1 MINVQGS
8 IFNEELKVKNTMI
21 EEIKNSVKIMDIA
34 KSFGLHRDKRGY
46 LKSIYKTEKTPSLK
60 IYEDTNTFY
69 DFATHQGG
77 DVITFY
83 SAVKGITIKDAI
95 KELLQTESGH
105 GVKQDINK
113 TRNYNIKGESTMNLE
128 LTGSEQESFNKKV
141 NGIRSYDENNYK
153 IRINQIKKDIMDER
167 TRIQVGI
174 FKDFK
179 DFCNGVGS
187 KGYEYLTGPKRGLSV
202 ESIAT
207 SGLFEIRDLKQTI
220 EYLTDS
226 YTSDMLKVSG
236 LFNKD
241 CKFVFWNHHIVIPYY
256 EEGKITW
263 LRGRTNP
270 LFIKNEKISRYI
282 SPSNFATNLTAKR
295 FYNIDALNGIDPTSQ
310 ILVCEGEFDTIR
322 SKQEGFISIGV
333 PGINGIPDNLKEIL
347 KSFEIYLGFDSD
359 VAGEN
364 AARTFTDQLGREVTY
379 LYLKDHKDLTEYFNE
394 SE

>member
-1 MINVQGS
+1 M
-8 IFNEELKVKNTMI
+8 KNAII
-21 EEIKNSVKIMDIA
+21 EEIKNRVKIIDIA
-34 KSFGLHRDKRGY
+34 KSFGLHPDKNGFI
-46 LKSIYKTEKTPSLK
+46 KSIYKDEKTPSLK

-83 SAVKGITIKDAI
+83 SVVRGITVKDAI
-95 KELLQTESGH
+95 KELSQTESGH
-105 GVKQDINK
+105 YIKQNISKATHNH
-113 TRNYNIKGESTMNLE
+113 IKGESTMKLE
-128 LTGSEQESFNKKV
+128 LTESEQESFNEKV
-141 NGIRSYDENNYK
+141 KMIKTYDENDYK
-153 IRINQIKKDIMDER
+153 IAIDKIHNDIMEER
-167 TRIQVGI
+167 MRIQTGI

-179 DFCNGVGS
+179 DFCNGVGNG
-187 KGYEYLTGPKRGLSV
+187 GYEYLTGKERGLTV

-207 SGLFEIRDLKQTI
+207 SGLFEIRDLKKTI

-226 YTSDMLKVSG
+226 YTSDMLKISG

-241 CKFVFWNHHIVIPYY
+241 FRFVFWNHHIIIPYY
-256 EEGKITW
+256 ENGKITW

-270 LFIKNEKISRYI
+270 LFIKDEKISRYI

-295 FYNIDALNGIDPTSQ
+295 FYNIDALNGIDPTSE

-322 SKQEGFISIGV
+322 TKQEGFISIGV

-364 AARTFTDQLGREVTY
+364 AARTFTNQIGREVTY
-379 LYLKDHKDLTEYFNE
+379 IYLKNNKDLTEYFNE
-394 SE
+394 SK

>member
-1 MINVQGS
+1 
-8 IFNEELKVKNTMI
+8 MI
-21 EEIKNSVKIMDIA
+21 EEIKNRVRIIDIA
-34 KSFGLHRDKRGY
+34 KSFGMHPDKNGFI
-46 LKSIYKTEKTPSLK
+46 KSIYKVEKTPSLK

-69 DFATHQGG
+69 DFSTQRTG
-77 DVITFY
+77 DVINFY
-83 SAVKGITIKDAI
+83 ADLKGISIKDAV
-95 KELLQTESGH
+95 KELSQTEGGH
-105 GVKQDINK
+105 YVKQNITKATHNH
-113 TRNYNIKGESTMNLE
+113 IKGESTMNLE
-128 LTGSEQESFNKKV
+128 LTESEQESFNENVKMIKT
-141 NGIRSYDENNYK
+141 YDENDYK
-153 IRINQIKKDIMDER
+153 IGINKIHNDIMEER
-167 TRIQVGI
+167 MRIQTGI

-179 DFCNGVGS
+179 DFCNGIGNG
-187 KGYEYLTGPKRGLSV
+187 GYEYLTGKERGLTV

-207 SGLFEIRDLKQTI
+207 SGLFEIRDLKKTI

-226 YTSDMLKVSG
+226 YTSDMLKISG

-241 CKFVFWNHHIVIPYY
+241 FRFVFWNHHIIIPYF
-256 EEGKITW
+256 ENGKITW

-270 LFIKNEKISRYI
+270 LFIKDEKISRYI

-322 SKQEGFISIGV
+322 TKQEGFISIGV

-364 AARTFTDQLGREVTY
+364 AARTFTNQIGRELTY
-379 LYLKDHKDLTEYFNE
+379 IYLKNNKDLTEYLNE
-394 SE
+394 SK